1 MSITAPMVKELRERT
16 GAGMM
21 ECKRALVEASGD
33 LDAAAEALRA
43 AGAAKADK
51 KASRVA
57 ADGRVVIQV
66 NGSKAVIVEVN
77 SETDFVAK
85 DENFI
90 GFADAVAAA
99 SLASGVTDAAA
110 LTSVA
115 LGDATVEVAR
125 TELVQK
131 VGENI
136 SVRRA
141 EIIANDGPIGVYTH
155 GARIGAVVALDGG
168 DEILARDIAMHVAA
182 TNPTCIDESG
192 VPAEMLETEKRI
204 FTEQAGRGSRGRGSG
219 WCRRGSRGQ
228 GQWLVSQRLKGQG
241 QWLVSQRVKGQGQ
254 WLVSQRLKGQGQW
267 LVSQRLKG
275 QGQWL
280 VSQRVKGQGAVA
292 GVAEAQGAGAVAGVA
307 EAQGAGA
314 VAGVP

>member
-21 ECKRALVEASGD
+21 ECKRALVEVGGN

-57 ADGRVVIQV
+57 ADGRVVIQA
-66 NGSKAVIVEVN
+66 NGSKAVIAEVN

-90 GFADAVAAA
+90 GFADAVAAV
-99 SLASGVTDAAA
+99 SLASGVTDVAA
-110 LTSVA
+110 LAGVA
-115 LGDATVEVAR
+115 LGSATVEVAR

-136 SVRRA
+136 SVRRT

-155 GARIGAVVALDGG
+155 GARIGAIVALDGG
-168 DEILARDIAMHVAA
+168 DESLARDIAMHVAA

-192 VPAEMLETEKRI
+192 VPAEILETEKRI
-204 FTEQAGRGSRGRGSG
+204 FTEQAAESGKPPEIIEKMIGGRINKFLKEITLV
-219 WCRRGSRGQ
+219 GQ
-228 GQWLVSQRLKGQG
+228 PFVKDDKQTVGQLLKAASASVVSFTRYEVGEGIEKKVENFADEVMKQIADAKPPKGT
-241 QWLVSQRVKGQGQ
+241 
-254 WLVSQRLKGQGQW
+254 
-267 LVSQRLKG
+267 
-275 QGQWL
+275 
-280 VSQRVKGQGAVA
+280 
-292 GVAEAQGAGAVAGVA
+292 
-307 EAQGAGA
+307 
-314 VAGVP
+314 